1 MHQLARLARRGNEV
15 VPAARDVRL
24 LVEAKDASA
33 DRIAMMMVVEEP
45 AVVTGVAQ
53 SCLNRFQVHSGIL
66 PFVVPAPRRIRADSR
81 RANQGQH

>member
-1 MHQLARLARRGNEV
+1 MRCTSLRGSPVGGKEV

-24 LVEAKDASA
+24 LVEAQNALA
-33 DRIAMMMVVEEP
+33 DRVAMMMVVKKP
-45 AVVTGVAQ
+45 AVVAGLAQ

-81 RANQGQH
+81 RAN